1 MKFGKVLRQ
10 TTDSRMP
17 QWREHMINYKAL
29 KQAIKKQSKEGTQG
43 ERLAH
48 PKPLLGTALAS

>member
-17 QWREHMINYKAL
+17 QWRDHMINYKAL
-29 KQAIKKQSKEGTQG
+29 KQTIKKQMKEGTKG
-43 ERLAH
+43 EQLAH
-48 PKPLLGTALAS
+48 P